1 MTVIIA
7 LFKAKESL
15 LIIGIVIVV
24 VYLCYVSIINLVKRF
39 LYQNSE
45 ALYL

>member
-1 MTVIIA
+1 MTIVIA
-7 LFKAKESL
+7 LFKAEESL
-15 LIIGIVIVV
+15 LSNGIIKIA
-24 VYLCYVSIINLVKRF
+24 VYLCDVSIINLVKQF